1 MNCGAVTLLLSAFDE
16 HWRVRAPEF
25 AVRIEDHEVELDETH
40 PLRAEIAALCS
51 GQAGSLPHFTAH
63 EVIWCTIAPDSN
75 ALRAAIAELHAW
87 VLPSFGGEGAGDGY
101 VRPDAARTG
110 LAASILA
117 ASPDGYY
124 RWRCRSSAL
133 ATVLEKLALQRG
145 LASRKPE
152 RSRPARPSLYELR
165 ARFATALL
173 VGDRTG
179 AEQVIELLD
188 TLQLDSAVNT
198 QFMRI
203 RMWHHFREYDR
214 IREHPD
220 LHRLT
225 AQPLPSRVHEWITE
239 ALAASAPPEV
249 PPERLVSAVTEIQ
262 ARTTSPAESAWQDWF
277 EFLRR
282 GDRMAAELFLYEHR
296 KGSPAELKPGEVSAF
311 VAMIEDLFLDD
322 VLRERERSLIVQG
335 IAEFLEEFVR
345 ESDFP
350 RAAFGELYLALLRL
364 WSALYAGTS
373 SGQEHGHVL
382 LELASAALQLNRAP
396 EEVLN
401 AIEQWWQARP
411 ARSQLPFVLDAVE
424 LLEREFPKP
433 EASANLWLAAADLI
447 LRAPDTLTPS
457 EKSLWRRVGKRLAF
471 DDATIDRYVP
481 PDTELDQIDPLA
493 EAKLR
498 HIAIVCMREAQA
510 RDAAAQIQERTG
522 AEISVVIG
530 KTAGSETDHARSA
543 DVVLFVWMATSHAVF
558 RAFDRF
564 DRRRFCYV
572 QGTGAS
578 SIVRALERWTL
589 G

>member
-1 MNCGAVTLLLSAFDE
+1 M
-16 HWRVRAPEF
+16 
-25 AVRIEDHEVELDETH
+25 
-40 PLRAEIAALCS
+40 
-51 GQAGSLPHFTAH
+51 
-63 EVIWCTIAPDSN
+63 
-75 ALRAAIAELHAW
+75 
-87 VLPSFGGEGAGDGY
+87 
-101 VRPDAARTG
+101 
-110 LAASILA
+110 A

-133 ATVLEKLALQRG
+133 ATVLEKLALHRG

-152 RSRPARPSLYELR
+152 RSRPTRPSLYELR

-173 VGDRTG
+173 VGDRNA
-179 AEQVIELLD
+179 AEQAIELLD

-220 LHRLT
+220 LNRLN
-225 AQPLPSRVHEWITE
+225 AQPLPSRVQQWITE
-239 ALAASAPPEV
+239 ALTESATPEA
-249 PPERLVSAVTEIQ
+249 LTKQSVSAVADTQPLEIL
-262 ARTTSPAESAWQDWF
+262 PAESAWPDWF

-282 GDRMAAELFLYEHR
+282 GDRTAAELFLYEHR
-296 KGSPAELKPGEVSAF
+296 KGSPAELKPVEVNAF

-411 ARSQLPFVLDAVE
+411 ARSQLPFVLDAIE

-447 LRAPDTLTPS
+447 LRAPDALTPS

-530 KTAGSETDHARSA
+530 KTAGAETDHARSA

>member
-16 HWRVRAPEF
+16 HWCVRVPEF

-40 PLRAEIAALCS
+40 PLQAEIAALCS

-133 ATVLEKLALQRG
+133 ATVLEKLALHRG

-173 VGDRTG
+173 VGDRNG
-179 AEQVIELLD
+179 AEQAIELLD

-225 AQPLPSRVHEWITE
+225 AQPLPSRVHQWITE
-239 ALAASAPPEV
+239 ALAASGPPGAPPEKSV
-249 PPERLVSAVTEIQ
+249 
-262 ARTTSPAESAWQDWF
+262 SPATDTAALLIEQAESKWQDWF
-277 EFLRR
+277 EFLRH
-282 GDRMAAELFLYEHR
+282 GDRTAAELFLTEHR
-296 KGSPAELKPGEVSAF
+296 KGSPAELSAVEVNSF
-311 VAMIEDLFLDD
+311 VGAIEDLFLDD
-322 VLRERERSLIVQG
+322 GVRQRERNLIIQG
-335 IAEFLEEFVR
+335 IAEFLEEFIR
-345 ESDFP
+345 ESEFP
-350 RAAFGELYLALLRL
+350 RAAFGDLYLALLRV

-396 EEVLN
+396 EEVLKI
-401 AIEQWWQARP
+401 IEQWWEARP
-411 ARSQLPFVLDAVE
+411 ARSQLPFVLDAIE
-424 LLEREFPKP
+424 LLEREFPNP

-447 LRAPDTLTPS
+447 LRAPDALAPS
-457 EKSLWRRVGKRLAF
+457 EKALWRRVGKQLAF
-471 DDATIDRYVP
+471 DDITISRYVP
-481 PDTELDQIDPLA
+481 PDAELDQIDPLA
-493 EAKLR
+493 EANLR

-522 AEISVVIG
+522 AEVSVVIG
-530 KTAGSETDHARSA
+530 KAAGSETDHAKNA

-558 RAFDRF
+558 RAFDGF

-589 G
+589 D